1 MSPHTRHVLF
11 APFALLALLGACF
24 SDPGS
29 TFYEDGVTSADAT
42 SSGTTDVPTVPE
54 TTGTDP
60 DFTEPDTS
68 SDGLTASETGP
79 ESGGTDGPGTS
90 AAATDA
96 TSGAT
101 TASDATTSPGGC
113 VPVEVPI
120 GSFSAGITQ
129 AFPLDFDDFPGAA
142 GEEAELC
149 ATFTTENPAST
160 RTLALGAVDG
170 QVLGLGPCNGALPAP
185 GPFTTCK
192 PYTKLEG
199 LAEVIL
205 DNKSPGA
212 GCQDGPMGDLVL
224 QFGCLE

>member
-60 DFTEPDTS
+60 DFTEPD
-68 SDGLTASETGP
+68 
-79 ESGGTDGPGTS
+79 
-90 AAATDA
+90 AA
-96 TSGAT
+96 

-113 VPVEVPI
+113 VPVEVPL

-129 AFPLDFDDFPGAA
+129 TFPLDFDDFPGAA
-142 GEEAELC
+142 GEEVEIC
-149 ATFTTENPAST
+149 ATFVTANWASA
-160 RTLALGAVDG
+160 RTITIDG
-170 QVLGLGPCNGALPAP
+170 EEMAFGPCGTWKPEP
-185 GPFTTCK
+185 ESFTGCAS
-192 PYTKLEG
+192 YTKPAG
-199 LAEVIL
+199 PADVTL
-205 DNKSPGA
+205 DNTPFSA
-212 GCQDGPMGDLVL
+212 GCQSGPMDDVVL
-224 QFGCLE
+224 RFGCPP